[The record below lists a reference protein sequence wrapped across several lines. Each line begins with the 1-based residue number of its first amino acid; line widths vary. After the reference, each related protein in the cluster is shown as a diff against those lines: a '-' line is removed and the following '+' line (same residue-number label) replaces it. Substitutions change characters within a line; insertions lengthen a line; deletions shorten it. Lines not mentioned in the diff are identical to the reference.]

1 MSKQREEG
9 ISKEIGNM
17 LNGVCWDGLVY
28 LEYNVL
34 GIQCGGNKKASRNTV
49 KKELQK
55 NVEKFSTVYV
65 RAG

>member
-1 MSKQREEG
+1 LKQREEG
-9 ISKEIGNM
+9 IAKEIRNM

-28 LEYNVL
+28 LGYSVL
-34 GIQCGGNKKASRNTV
+34 GIQCGGNKKACRNTV
-49 KKELQK
+49 RKVLRK